1 MKIAIILL
9 WIGVTFWWII
19 IGWIRLSDNISKV
32 NDSVKHQQELINKL
46 TWDNINNSDEIRGL
60 KKEIYVH
67 EIDSAYWI
75 IDKADFDMIQWE
87 FETKYM
93 NEIVFVNRYSDWRP
107 MYVCV
112 DITNKIIVSNCT
124 YFQYK

>member
-1 MKIAIILL
+1 MKIAVILL
-9 WIGVTFWWII
+9 AISII
-19 IGWIRLSDNISKV
+19 ISWFAWIRTSDNVSKV
-32 NDSVKHQQELINKL
+32 NDNVKHQQELINRL
-46 TWDNINNSDEIRGL
+46 TWDLINQWDEIRSL
-60 KKEIYVH
+60 KKEMYVH
-67 EIDSAYWI
+67 EVAKAYDI
-75 IDKADFDMIQWE
+75 IDDADFDMRQWE

-93 NEIVFVNRYSDWRP
+93 NEIVFVNRYTDWRP

>member
-1 MKIAIILL
+1 MKIAVILL
-9 WIGVTFWWII
+9 AISII
-19 IGWIRLSDNISKV
+19 ISWFAWIKTSDNVSNV
-32 NDSVKHQQELINKL
+32 NDNVKHQQELINRL
-46 TWDNINNSDEIRGL
+46 TWDLINQWDEIRSL

-67 EIDSAYWI
+67 EVAKAYDI
-75 IDKADFDMIQWE
+75 IDDADFDIRQWE
-87 FETKYM
+87 FETKYI
-93 NEIVFVNRYSDWRP
+93 NDVVLVNRYPDWRP

>member
-1 MKIAIILL
+1 MKIAVILL
-9 WIGVTFWWII
+9 AISII
-19 IGWIRLSDNISKV
+19 ISWFAWIRTSDNVSKV
-32 NDSVKHQQELINKL
+32 NDNVKHQQELINRL
-46 TWDNINNSDEIRGL
+46 TWDLINQWDEIRSL
-60 KKEIYVH
+60 KKEMYVH
-67 EIDSAYWI
+67 EVAKAYDI
-75 IDKADFDMIQWE
+75 IDESGFDMRQWE

-93 NEIVFVNRYSDWRP
+93 NEIVFVNRYTDWRP